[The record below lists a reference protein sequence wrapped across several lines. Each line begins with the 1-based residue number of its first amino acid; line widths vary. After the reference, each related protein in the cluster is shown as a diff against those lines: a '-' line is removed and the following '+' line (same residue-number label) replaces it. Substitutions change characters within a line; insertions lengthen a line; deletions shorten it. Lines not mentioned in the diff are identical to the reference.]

1 MDHPQ
6 THSTGTG
13 KGNLSVREQNDSS
26 IKVRRHPFLLTLRPL
41 TSSSSTMGQI
51 YAEHKD
57 EDSFLYIAYGGE
69 NTFG

>member
-1 MDHPQ
+1 
-6 THSTGTG
+6 
-13 KGNLSVREQNDSS
+13 
-26 IKVRRHPFLLTLRPL
+26 
-41 TSSSSTMGQI
+41 MGQI